1 MSDLNPVSCSA
12 HPAATTGSCP
22 PPAMLYAFSDLEYGL
37 FFRPGDLAPSQAGCH
52 RYRPERG
59 DWTASLERLRP
70 EVLVSGWTT
79 PPLPLEWIER
89 EHCPLRYVCHLTGSV
104 RGLIPRVFLERGGL
118 VTNWGGVAASGVA
131 EHALLLALMA
141 LRNQRG
147 WSGIIQKADEKSP
160 PTYDLQTRTLYGQ
173 RVGIHGYGRVAR
185 ELIKLLQPFN
195 VEIRVYTA
203 GLEPAII
210 EGDGH
215 YACATLEE
223 LFSQSHIFF
232 ECEALNREN
241 AGSASAA
248 MLARLPDR
256 AVFVNV
262 GRGQLVDEEALLRES
277 ECGRIR
283 VALDVVQNEPVNA
296 SLGFL
301 RHRDSIISP
310 HIAGPTA
317 DRYRS
322 CAESAFQNLSR
333 YLSGQRLKNLVT
345 LEAYD
350 RST

>member
-1 MSDLNPVSCSA
+1 
-12 HPAATTGSCP
+12 
-22 PPAMLYAFSDLEYGL
+22 MLYAFSDLEYGL
-37 FFRPGDLAPSQAGCH
+37 FFRLDDAAPARAGCH
-52 RYRPERG
+52 RYRPEQG
-59 DWTASLERLRP
+59 DWRALLERLRP
-70 EVLVSGWTT
+70 EVIVSGWTT
-79 PPLPLEWIER
+79 PPLPTDWLER
-89 EHCPLRYVCHLTGSV
+89 EDCPLRYVCHLTGSV
-104 RGLIPRVFLERGGL
+104 RGLIPRSFLERGGL

-147 WSGIIQKADEKSP
+147 WSGIIQTADETSP

-195 VEIRVYTA
+195 VEMRVYTA
-203 GLEPAII
+203 GLELEVI
-210 EGDGH
+210 ERDGL

-223 LFSQSHIFF
+223 LFSQSHVLF

-241 AGSASAA
+241 AGSASAE
-248 MLARLPDR
+248 MLAHLPDG

-262 GRGQLVDEEALLRES
+262 GRGQLVDEAALLKES
-277 ECGRIR
+277 ESGRIR

-301 RHRDSIISP
+301 RHKDSIISP

-322 CAESAFQNLSR
+322 CAESAFQNLTR
-333 YLSGQRLKNLVT
+333 YLSGQRLENLVT

-350 RST
+350 RAT